1 MFLAARRAWLW
12 MGALIAGAAGAA
24 AYGVGLGEALA
35 LLYGGAVAWVN
46 FGLLLLRWW
55 RGARAAH
62 GDPLRHLNSFRRS
75 MLERFFVV
83 GVLLALGFALS
94 AHPAMLLAGFVV
106 GQTVGM
112 GASLALRERT

>member
-1 MFLAARRAWLW
+1 
-12 MGALIAGAAGAA
+12 MGALIAGAAGGVAYAA
-24 AYGVGLGEALA
+24 GLGEALA

-55 RGARAAH
+55 RGAGAVH
-62 GDPLRHLNSFRRS
+62 GDPVRDLNLFRRS

-94 AHPAMLLAGFVV
+94 AHPVMLLAGFVA
-106 GQTVGM
+106 GQMVGM